1 MGERAIETRWVV
13 VVMPAYNAERTL
25 KQTYDELPHDLVDRV
40 ILVDDAS
47 GDGTVDL
54 ARRLN
59 LTLVVHDRNKGYGA
73 NQKTCYAEALKEG
86 ATIIVMVHPDYQ
98 YDPKLLPD
106 MIGPKEAGRADVVL
120 GSRMM
125 GVPVYKL
132 GMPWWKYLGN
142 KLLTGIENNV
152 FDMNLSEYHT
162 GYRAY
167 SREVLEHVEFE
178 RNSDDFVFDQE
189 IIVQIVERAYRIAE
203 VPVPVRYFSEASSVG
218 LGGSVLYGTKIIAL
232 LCRFLWQGRRAG
244 NQVE

>member
-1 MGERAIETRWVV
+1 MGCSGDA
-13 VVMPAYNAERTL
+13 AYNAEQTL

-47 GDGTVDL
+47 KDGTVDL
-54 ARRLN
+54 ARRLD
-59 LTLVVHDRNKGYGA
+59 LTLVVHESNKGYGA
-73 NQKTCYAEALKEG
+73 NQKTCYGEALTEG

-106 MIGPKEAGRADVVL
+106 MIGPIEAGHADVVL

-125 GVPVYKL
+125 GVAPYRQ

-142 KLLTGIENNV
+142 KLLTAIENYAV
-152 FDMNLSEYHT
+152 GMNLSEYLT

-167 SREVLEHVEFE
+167 SRDVLEHVEFE

-189 IIVQIVERAYRIAE
+189 IIVQIVERGYRIAE
-203 VPVPVRYFSEASSVG
+203 VQFWYAIFPRRPLWDWRAASCTEPRSSLCCAVF
-218 LGGSVLYGTKIIAL
+218 YGRDAALETIA
-232 LCRFLWQGRRAG
+232 A
-244 NQVE
+244 